1 MTTSLHLKACA
12 TLVLLACVGVGHAQ
26 TQAVQSGIA
35 SKAEANGLW
44 NTAEKI
50 AASAASASSV
60 DQLRTNLAS
69 LAGGQGTAD
78 TKPPQQDGV
87 AQVGPF
93 RIAGSIQASS
103 TAIYTDPTGKNFKG
117 MAIKLAGACVSR
129 RQFIERYPNSKLL
142 SFPTGR
148 SSEEAY
154 RYATVV
160 DGMQLVYEFPERA
173 KNCASAVK
181 ISPEGSGF

>member
-1 MTTSLHLKACA
+1 MTTSRHLKAWA

-26 TQAVQSGIA
+26 TQAVQSGVA
-35 SKAEANGLW
+35 SKAEASGLW
-44 NTAEKI
+44 NTTEKI

-60 DQLRTNLAS
+60 DQLRASFAS
-69 LAGGQGTAD
+69 LAVGQSAAD
-78 TKPPQQDGV
+78 VKSPSQDGV
-87 AQVGPF
+87 AQIGPF
-93 RIAGSIQASS
+93 RIAGSIQAFS
-103 TAIYTDPTGKNFKG
+103 TAIYTDPAGKNFKG

-142 SFPTGR
+142 SFPTGK

-154 RYATVV
+154 RYAALV

-181 ISPEGSGF
+181 ISPEGSEF

>member
-1 MTTSLHLKACA
+1 MTTSRHLKACA

-26 TQAVQSGIA
+26 TQAVQSGVA
-35 SKAEANGLW
+35 SKAEASGLW
-44 NTAEKI
+44 NTTEKI

-60 DQLRTNLAS
+60 DQLRTSLAS
-69 LAGGQGTAD
+69 LAGQSAAGV
-78 TKPPQQDGV
+78 KSPQQDGI

-93 RIAGSIQASS
+93 RIAGSIQAFS
-103 TAIYTDPTGKNFKG
+103 TAIYTDPAGKNFKG

-142 SFPTGR
+142 SFPTGK

-154 RYATVV
+154 RYAALV

-181 ISPEGSGF
+181 ISPEGSEF